1 MNNIEKIGGPAIM
14 KYGTKLIYFKGDL
27 TVTPELTLTE
37 NETSFHGKTSNHFN
51 TLQHVISGEPSAM
64 VTADALQ
71 MLFQAYA
78 NLQLGSRLY
87 SPTSESV
94 IIWTQAGMQHEYKM
108 GALTSLCGLNFST
121 TSQLFDGSVAYTAIG
136 DVSEPISTPD
146 HFVAI
151 AAEAFTAAAYD
162 ESKEFQLAYN
172 AAWGATPFD
181 SIESQAGFKFAF
193 DLQTEDD
200 ISDHYGIYNKTVT
213 GFGATGTFSPIGIT
227 EAQILTA
234 MGVQGT
240 GAVRGRRMA
249 EVARDLILTTG
260 VAGDPFFKLFNC
272 ALTQAPS
279 QHGRTAN
286 NMGELALQ
294 AQRKFTDGV
303 VQPLFE
309 IGLTP
314 AA

>member
-1 MNNIEKIGGPAIM
+1 MNNIEKIGGPAIV
-14 KYGTKLIYFKGDL
+14 KIGTKLIFTKDDI
-27 TVTPELTLTE
+27 TVTPEITFTE
-37 NETSFHGKTSNHFN
+37 NETSIHGKTSSHFN
-51 TLQHVISGEPSAM
+51 TVQHNIEVTPAAM

-71 MLFQAYA
+71 LLFQAYA

-87 SPTSESV
+87 SPTSDSV

-121 TSQLFDGSVAYTAIG
+121 TSQLFDGSVTYTAIG

-146 HFVAI
+146 HYVAI

-162 ESKEFQLAYN
+162 ETKEFQLAYN
-172 AAWGATPFD
+172 AAWGAAPFD

-200 ISDHYGIYNKTVT
+200 ISDRYGIYNKTVT
-213 GFGATGTFSPIGIT
+213 GFGVTGTFSPIGIS

-234 MGVQGT
+234 MGIQGT
-240 GAVRGRRMA
+240 GAVRGRRLGAM
-249 EVARDLILTTG
+249 ARDLTLTTG
-260 VAGDPFFKLFNC
+260 VEGDPYFKLFNC

-279 QHGRTAN
+279 MHGRTAN
-286 NMGELALQ
+286 NMGDLQ
-294 AQRKFTDGV
+294 LVAQRKFTAGV

-309 IGLTP
+309 IGLT